1 MQLRVL
7 GCSGGVGK
15 GLRTT
20 SYLLDQHILLDGGT
34 GVGEL
39 SIEEMRDIRHV
50 VLTHAHLDH
59 VTGFALMLSSIY
71 DSFHQTINVYAPAP
85 VIAALKNSL
94 FNWQVWPDFSQ
105 LPSEE
110 SPIIRFQTITEG
122 NTFNI
127 DDYSFEAILLSHT
140 VESYAYL
147 IIHEQSHLCF
157 FGDTGPTDKIWQRIN
172 ETGIEYP
179 LIVEVSYPNDNTQLA
194 ADSGHYT
201 AELLAKDL
209 QKLNYPPHVYVQHLK
224 PGVENGVISQC
235 NVAFNAYKTT
245 IIAHNTELMF

>member
-7 GCSGGVGK
+7 GCSGGIGK
-15 GLRTT
+15 GLAST

-39 SIEEMRDIRHV
+39 SLDEMRGIRHIL
-50 VLTHAHLDH
+50 LTHAHLDH
-59 VTGFALMLSSIY
+59 IAGFALMLSSIY
-71 DSFHQTINVYAPAP
+71 DSFEQTIQVHAPAP
-85 VIAALKNSL
+85 VIDALKSSL

-110 SPIIRFQTITEG
+110 TPIIRFQTVTEG
-122 NTFNI
+122 QAFNI
-127 DDYSFEAILLSHT
+127 DDYSFEAIQLTHT

-147 IIHEQSHLCF
+147 ISHQQSHLCF

-172 ETGIEYP
+172 ATDIEYP
-179 LIVEVSYPNDNTQLA
+179 LIVEVSYPNDKQQLA

-209 QKLNYPPHVYVQHLK
+209 LKLNYPPRVYVQHLK
-224 PGVENGVISQC
+224 PGVENRVISEC
-235 NVAFNAYKTT
+235 NVAFKAYKTT
-245 IIAHNTELMF
+245 IIQQNAELLF

>member
-39 SIEEMRDIRHV
+39 SLEEMRDILHV

-59 VTGFALMLSSIY
+59 VAGFGLMLPSIY
-71 DSFHQTINVYAPAP
+71 DSFQQTIKVHAAAP
-85 VIAALKNSL
+85 VIDALKSSL
-94 FNWQVWPDFSQ
+94 FNWQVCPDFSQ
-105 LPSEE
+105 LPSEK

-122 NTFNI
+122 QAFNI
-127 DDYSFEAILLSHT
+127 DDYSFEAIQLSHT

-147 IIHEQSHLCF
+147 ISHQQSHLCF

-179 LIVEVSYPNDNTQLA
+179 LIVEVSYPNDKTQLA

-201 AELLAKDL
+201 AKLLAKDL
-209 QKLNYPPHVYVQHLK
+209 LKLNYPPHVYVQHLK
-224 PGVENGVISQC
+224 PGIENLVIRQC
-235 NVAFNAYKTT
+235 NEAFNAYKTT
-245 IIAHNTELMF
+245 IIEHNTELAF